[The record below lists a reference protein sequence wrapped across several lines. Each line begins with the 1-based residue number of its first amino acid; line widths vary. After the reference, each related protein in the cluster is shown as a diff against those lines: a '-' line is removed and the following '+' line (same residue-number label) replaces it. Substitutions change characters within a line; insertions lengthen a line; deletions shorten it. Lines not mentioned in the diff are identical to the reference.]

1 MLVAHGANSDRDE
14 LLGRI
19 ARLTKLL
26 DMWRRIGLEVYRSLF
41 DGVVARLLLIAG
53 DPDSARAWLD
63 TSLEVTARIGQ
74 LSYDAEIMR
83 LRAHTAT
90 DADQRQEELVAA
102 RELARRQ
109 GFTLLELRAALDDF
123 ELRGQSARDA
133 LVDVA
138 RRTPAEGGAPELAR
152 AQELLAER
160 A

>member
-1 MLVAHGANSDRDE
+1 M
-14 LLGRI
+14 
-19 ARLTKLL
+19 
-26 DMWRRIGLEVYRSLF
+26 
-41 DGVVARLLLIAG
+41 IAG

-123 ELRGQSARDA
+123 DLRGQSARDA

-138 RRTPAEGGAPELAR
+138 RRMPAEGGAPELAR